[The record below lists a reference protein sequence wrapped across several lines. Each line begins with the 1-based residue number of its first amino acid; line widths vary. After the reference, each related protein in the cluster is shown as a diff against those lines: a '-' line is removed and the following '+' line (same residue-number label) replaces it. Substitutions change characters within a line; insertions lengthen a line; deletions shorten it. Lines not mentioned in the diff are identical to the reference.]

1 MTTLLLEPA
10 ETDLEQ
16 AFDYYNGVRASLG
29 TEFIEEFRRTV
40 DRILAHPHAWQALDS
55 TYRRCRLH
63 RFPYGVIYR
72 VDDRAKQIVIVAV
85 THLSRNPD
93 AWRRRVP

>member
-1 MTTLLLEPA
+1 VTTVLLEPA

-16 AFDYYNGVRASLG
+16 AFDYYEGVRPALG
-29 TEFIEEFRRTV
+29 DNYIEEFRRAV
-40 DRILAHPHAWQALDS
+40 DRILAHPRAWQPLDS

-72 VDDRAKQIVIVAV
+72 VDDQAQEIVIVAV
-85 THLSRNPD
+85 MHLSRNPD

>member
-1 MTTLLLEPA
+1 MTTDLLEPA

-16 AFDYYNGVRASLG
+16 AFDYYEGIRAGLG
-29 TEFIEEFRRTV
+29 NDFVEEFRRAV
-40 DRILAHPHAWQALDS
+40 DRILAHPRAWQPLDA

-72 VDDRAKQIVIVAV
+72 VEDPAKQVVIIAV
-85 THLSRNPD
+85 MHLSRNPD